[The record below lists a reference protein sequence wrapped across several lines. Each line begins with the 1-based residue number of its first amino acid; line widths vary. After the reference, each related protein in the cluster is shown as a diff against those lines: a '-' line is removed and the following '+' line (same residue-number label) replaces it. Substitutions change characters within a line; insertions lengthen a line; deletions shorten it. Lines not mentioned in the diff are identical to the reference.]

1 MVIGSDRW
9 NRGNLNASLCRCG
22 LFHYGSDKT
31 ERKTGALWMALALLL
46 GLFAIEWWISVWSH
60 SLALLADSGHIL
72 VDAAVLGLTLTATF
86 LANRPASGRATFG
99 YGRIEILVALING
112 LSLVAVAI
120 VVTAG
125 VVERLRSPE
134 VILGLPMLFGACLG
148 LVVNGI
154 NVALLY
160 RNSRHDLNLK
170 SAFLHVVA
178 DAASSVGLVCASL
191 VIHLWHWMWV
201 DAAISLVIA
210 VLTGL
215 AALPLIKESLE
226 IFLELAPAGID
237 PDQVRQAI
245 QEFDAVEQVETLRI
259 WTVTSGKVVLSA
271 HIRVRSL
278 SATQRDLLL
287 RQIQAHLNQ
296 HFGIQEATL
305 QILAHSPLDKVVLH
319 PLLHRSL
326 TDRVL
331 TGM

>member
-9 NRGNLNASLCRCG
+9 NRENLSASLCRCG
-22 LFHYGSDKT
+22 LFHYGSDKN
-31 ERKTGALWMALALLL
+31 EHKAGALWMALALLL
-46 GLFAIEWWISVWSH
+46 GLFVIEWWISAWSR
-60 SLALLADSGHIL
+60 SLALLADSGHML
-72 VDAAVLGLTLTATF
+72 VDAAVLGLTLTATC

-120 VVTAG
+120 AISAG
-125 VVERLRSPE
+125 VVGRMRSPE
-134 VILGLPMLFGACLG
+134 VILGLPMLLGACLG
-148 LVVNGI
+148 LAVNGI

-191 VIHLWHWMWV
+191 IIHLWHWMWI
-201 DAAISLVIA
+201 DAAISLLIA

-226 IFLELAPAGID
+226 IFLELAPAEID
-237 PDQVRQAI
+237 PEQVRQAI

-259 WTVTSGKVVLSA
+259 WTVTSGEVVLSA
-271 HIRVRSL
+271 HLRVRSL
-278 SATQRDLLL
+278 SAAQRDLLL
-287 RQIQAHLNQ
+287 RQLQVHLSQ
-296 HFGIQEATL
+296 QFGIQESTL
-305 QILAHSPLDKVVLH
+305 QILAHSPLDRVVFH
-319 PLLHRSL
+319 PLLYRSL
-326 TDRVL
+326 IDRVL
-331 TGM
+331 TEM